1 LRYLTKSR
9 FALALECLTKLYY
22 VNKPEYANNSLDDP
36 FLLELAKGGYQVGEL
51 AKYIFSN
58 DPVADK
64 ITIDSD
70 NNDEALKLT
79 KEKLLSHS
87 NTIIAEAAFRYESLF
102 VRVDILEK
110 KGNILSMY
118 EVKSKSVDGD
128 NEKFL
133 TKKEDKVIAE
143 WSSYLYDIAFQKFVL
158 SRAETTK
165 DFTLI
170 PFLILVD
177 KTKTCSIDGMNRM
190 FKVIRKGKNS
200 KEVLVQPGLKKSDLD
215 TSVLKIINVSE
226 YVDKIINK
234 FPVPTNYGSAVS
246 FEDFVNL
253 ASNKYSED
261 EKIVSPL
268 SRECRTCQFNNRKP
282 ELQKLKSGFLECWK
296 TKTNYDDNLLEKNL
310 VTDLWYG
317 GTKDLMDKLLTNGV
331 YLINKISESDIM
343 PKTENKNIIGM
354 TLHQRRMEQINR
366 IKAGTEEPFFDKI
379 GFQSE
384 LASWA
389 WPLHMIDFET
399 TTPAIPFNKGRRPY
413 EGIAFQFSHHI
424 MEKNGSIRHAGQ
436 YISFE
441 PGKFPNYEFLRE
453 LKKQLEVDNGSI
465 FRYHNHENTYL
476 NLIHAQLCTDP
487 ETPVDKD
494 ELQGFIRE
502 ITSHAEGKEKLKGPR
517 DMIDLF
523 LIVRNYY
530 YPPYAKGSNSIKK
543 ILPAIIKDSD
553 FLRDKYS
560 KPIYGKNL
568 EIPSLNFERK
578 IWIDLVF
585 DNDPYRTLP
594 KLFEGYGR
602 EELDELLSDLDEV
615 ADGGAAMSAYGYLQ
629 YSDVSQQMRE
639 EIRDALLR
647 YCELDTMAMV
657 MLIEGLM
664 NK

>member
-1 LRYLTKSR
+1 
-9 FALALECLTKLYY
+9 
-22 VNKPEYANNSLDDP
+22 
-36 FLLELAKGGYQVGEL
+36 
-51 AKYIFSN
+51 
-58 DPVADK
+58 
-64 ITIDSD
+64 
-70 NNDEALKLT
+70 
-79 KEKLLSHS
+79 
-87 NTIIAEAAFRYESLF
+87 
-102 VRVDILEK
+102 
-110 KGNILSMY
+110 
-118 EVKSKSVDGD
+118 D

-143 WSSYLYDIAFQKFVL
+143 WSSYLYDIAFQKYVL

-200 KEVLVQPGLKKSDLD
+200 KEVIVQPGLKKSDLD

-226 YVDKIINK
+226 YVDKIINN

-253 ASNKYSED
+253 ASKIYSGN
-261 EKIVSPL
+261 EKMLSPL
-268 SRECRTCQFNNRKP
+268 SKECKTCQFNNRKP

-296 TKTNYDDNLLEKNL
+296 TKTNYDDSLLEKNL

-317 GTKDLMDKLLTNGV
+317 GTRGLMDKLLTNGV
-331 YLINKISESDIM
+331 YLISKINESDII
-343 PKTENKNIIGM
+343 PQTEKQNEIGL
-354 TLHQRRMEQINR
+354 TPHQRRMEQINR

-379 GFQSE
+379 GFQNE
-384 LASWA
+384 LASWV

-436 YISFE
+436 YISTE

-476 NLIHAQLCTDP
+476 NLIHTQLCTDP
-487 ETPVDKD
+487 ENPVDKD

-502 ITSHAEGKEKLKGPR
+502 ITSHTEGKEKLKGPR

-578 IWIDLVF
+578 IWIDPVF

-594 KLFEGYGR
+594 KLFEGYDR
-602 EELDELLSDLDEV
+602 EELDEFLSDIDEV

-657 MLIEGLM
+657 M
-664 NK
+664 